1 MSLGLIAYTYLIY
14 PALVIAWEKLTADLG
29 EPEVKTYPSVSMVIS
44 AWNEEEVLEEKIQN
58 CLALEYPAQKVEF
71 LIGSD
76 ASTDRTNEILK
87 SLADERFRI
96 RIFSQRRGKSA
107 VLNRLVPQAE
117 GELIVFSD
125 ANSQYQPD
133 ALKKITRWFTN
144 PAVGGVCG
152 RLKLINATGEPGG
165 EGEGLYWRFEDQI
178 KQAEGSLHS
187 VISAN
192 GAILAIRKELYREL
206 PEDRAVNDDLIL
218 TAAVV
223 KAGKRMIYEPEA
235 VAVENTSPDMGH
247 EFSRKI
253 RVSVSNFNSLPE
265 AAGMLHPRSLFS
277 SWAFFSHK
285 ILRWMVPLFGLGM
298 LLSNFLLLQEG
309 GMYPY
314 LFGGQM
320 IVYLGALLGFL
331 GDLLWGSSGPF
342 IPFYYLAMI
351 NLAIVIGAWRT
362 IFGEQQGAWDR
373 IPRT

>member
-1 MSLGLIAYTYLIY
+1 
-14 PALVIAWEKLTADLG
+14 
-29 EPEVKTYPSVSMVIS
+29 
-44 AWNEEEVLEEKIQN
+44 
-58 CLALEYPAQKVEF
+58 
-71 LIGSD
+71 
-76 ASTDRTNEILK
+76 
-87 SLADERFRI
+87 
-96 RIFSQRRGKSA
+96 
-107 VLNRLVPQAE
+107 
-117 GELIVFSD
+117 
-125 ANSQYQPD
+125 
-133 ALKKITRWFTN
+133 
-144 PAVGGVCG
+144 
-152 RLKLINATGEPGG
+152 
-165 EGEGLYWRFEDQI
+165 LYWRFEDQI

-192 GAILAIRKELYREL
+192 GAILAIRKELYRKL
-206 PEDRAVNDDLIL
+206 PEHRAVNDDLIL

-247 EFSRKI
+247 EFARKI

-298 LLSNFLLLQEG
+298 LVSNFLLLQEG

-314 LFGGQM
+314 LIVGQM
-320 IVYLGALLGFL
+320 VVYLGALLGFL

-362 IFGEQQGAWDR
+362 IFGDQQGAWDR
-373 IPRT
+373 IPRA